1 MNQKA
6 SAKQGFTG
14 LFHNERGVE
23 LSLNTVVIAIL
34 VLVVL
39 AVLITIFSTQMQ
51 NALKQI
57 IGLGNTTFTDQ
68 GRSECEEQGHNCA
81 ISCLEESSEMNLRC
95 SFGKKCCS

>member
-14 LFHNERGVE
+14 LFHTERGVE

-68 GRSECEEQGHNCA
+68 GKSACEEQGHSCA
-81 ISCLEESSEMNLRC
+81 MSCPEGISEITLAC